1 MKEIKDDTNGEKYNF
16 LAFGRINMVKMNI
29 LPEAIYR
36 NNTIPIRLPMAF
48 FTEIKQKNSQ
58 LIWKHRRPQIVK
70 AILKKKSGAEG
81 INLPDFRLYYK
92 ATGITIIWCWY
103 KNRNIDKCNK
113 IESPEINPHT
123 YGHLIFDKGGK
134 NIQWSKDNLLT
145 SGAGKTGQPLVK
157 EWN

>member
-58 LIWKHRRPQIVK
+58 LI
-70 AILKKKSGAEG
+70 
-81 INLPDFRLYYK
+81 
-92 ATGITIIWCWY
+92 
-103 KNRNIDKCNK
+103 
-113 IESPEINPHT
+113 
-123 YGHLIFDKGGK
+123 
-134 NIQWSKDNLLT
+134 
-145 SGAGKTGQPLVK
+145 
-157 EWN
+157 